1 MTQVVPALVVAAVIW
16 LLVILLS
23 PLLARMPYFSTRFL
37 EDAFSSAGGRPR
49 RSSLERERQR
59 IRYDEVTEKLGLS
72 KLRNRNWY
80 IQESCAPTGEGLYD
94 GLEWLRAACAGEL

>member
-1 MTQVVPALVVAAVIW
+1 MNAA
-16 LLVILLS
+16 
-23 PLLARMPYFSTRFL
+23 
-37 EDAFSSAGGRPR
+37 
-49 RSSLERERQR
+49 
-59 IRYDEVTEKLGLS
+59 EVTEKLGLS